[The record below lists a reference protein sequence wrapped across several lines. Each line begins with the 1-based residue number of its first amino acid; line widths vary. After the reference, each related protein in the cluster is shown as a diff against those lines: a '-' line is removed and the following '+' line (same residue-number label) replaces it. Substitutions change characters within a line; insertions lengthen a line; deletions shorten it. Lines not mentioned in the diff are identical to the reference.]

1 MKYIA
6 EDGMIFSTEDAC
18 RTHESRVSRAKLEE
32 ISKYCTLYDYDED
45 LDYVSLT
52 AQHKPYIIHVHSNF
66 EKVAT
71 YIDKYTTWS
80 AEGIESND
88 IYVWGENEWCWET
101 LDSVINKHEKIIEDI
116 KTIKNEISKGYI

>member
-18 RTHESRVSRAKLEE
+18 RAHESIVSKAKLEE
-32 ISKYCTLYDYDED
+32 ISDYCSLYDED

-52 AQHKPYIIHVHSNF
+52 ARYKPYIIDVHSNF

-71 YIDKYTTWS
+71 YIDKYSTWS

-88 IYVWGENEWCWET
+88 IYVWGEDGWCWET
-101 LDSVINKHEKIIEDI
+101 LDSVINKHEKIIENI
-116 KTIKNEISKGYI
+116 KAIKNKISKGCN